1 MRAFNPHPVCRVV
14 QVDTRDILFVV
25 GGAFVHLE
33 KLLMDSRH
41 KSSIGFGNK
50 VRLAAGLA
58 AAFQFKLSS
67 GLLLLGMCWQS
78 AGLANSYAD
87 SLAVCLPPSF
97 RSDNIQVAPALL
109 WTQLLNEFGHTH

>member
-1 MRAFNPHPVCRVV
+1 MFACCVACPACW

-50 VRLAAGLA
+50 VRAQQQGAPPPVDQQRAL
-58 AAFQFKLSS
+58 QPVR
-67 GLLLLGMCWQS
+67 C
-78 AGLANSYAD
+78 D
-87 SLAVCLPPSF
+87 SLTWSCFAWTLQGANQVTVVCVSVL
-97 RSDNIQVAPALL
+97 A
-109 WTQLLNEFGHTH
+109 

>member
-58 AAFQFKLSS
+58 AAFQFKLCS
-67 GLLLLGMCWQS
+67 GLLLPGMCWQS
-78 AGLANSYAD
+78 AGLRQQLRGFTSSVLA
-87 SLAVCLPPSF
+87 SLIS
-97 RSDNIQVAPALL
+97 I
-109 WTQLLNEFGHTH
+109 

>member
-1 MRAFNPHPVCRVV
+1 MRAVNAHHVCCV

-58 AAFQFKLSS
+58 LPGWQLPYFFKCVLVSCCLTCV
-67 GLLLLGMCWQS
+67 GNLLGCT
-78 AGLANSYAD
+78 NSYATLTSSVFA
-87 SLAVCLPPSF
+87 SLIS
-97 RSDNIQVAPALL
+97 I
-109 WTQLLNEFGHTH
+109 